1 MAEPTFTED
10 DWQLIQDALASKT
23 QSGKSRQ
30 MTDNP
35 LAGTGRCLEC
45 AYSLS
50 LHRRKVKKKD
60 GTENLHVYVRCG
72 RSPGGCKGAVRF
84 DEVERRVNDL
94 IEDYASLEVTQQVF
108 VPGADRS
115 QDLEIAE
122 QALKRLRWESD
133 TGLVDDE
140 EIWQSR
146 LTSLT
151 ARVRELGDNPIVP
164 ARWDTVGTGQTYGQ
178 LWADPDTDRWQVLR
192 DAGFVIGLSNGLV
205 RIRIPDGWPEPV
217 AAEQ

>member
-1 MAEPTFTED
+1 
-10 DWQLIQDALASKT
+10 
-23 QSGKSRQ
+23 
-30 MTDNP
+30 
-35 LAGTGRCLEC
+35 
-45 AYSLS
+45 
-50 LHRRKVKKKD
+50 
-60 GTENLHVYVRCG
+60 
-72 RSPGGCKGAVRF
+72 
-84 DEVERRVNDL
+84 
-94 IEDYASLEVTQQVF
+94 
-108 VPGADRS
+108 
-115 QDLEIAE
+115 
-122 QALKRLRWESD
+122 LKRLRWESD
-133 TGLVDDE
+133 NGLVDDE